1 MGCAVFFLFILTST
15 RWMGSIFFF
24 FSFLACAE
32 GKNKVE
38 PYPKYLNIYMI
49 QFTRCP
55 ILSSFF
61 LLFITYL
68 QGCRLARGWKSEG
81 FH

>member
-15 RWMGSIFFF
+15 RWMGSFFFF

-38 PYPKYLNIYMI
+38 PYPKYLNIYMM

-61 LLFITYL
+61 SFIHNILT
-68 QGCRLARGWKSEG
+68 GTPTC
-81 FH
+81 